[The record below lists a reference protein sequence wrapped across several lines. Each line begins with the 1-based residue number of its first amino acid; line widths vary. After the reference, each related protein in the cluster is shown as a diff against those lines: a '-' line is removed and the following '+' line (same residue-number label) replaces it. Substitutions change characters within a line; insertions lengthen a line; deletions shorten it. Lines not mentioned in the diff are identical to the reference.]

1 MSLLLINER
10 AGQPHK
16 YMGFD
21 VMVKFDTR
29 SVLVLVM
36 VALFPAVA
44 LAEETSFKTFR
55 VLKPELAIEAAQ
67 GAVTECRKRGYQIAA
82 SVTDR
87 FGVLQVTIRD
97 QLAGPHTPN
106 TSFRK
111 AWTAVS
117 FATETLALS
126 KLTEAGEAWA
136 IRNVTGALPLGG
148 GVRILAGDGDMVG
161 AIGVSGAPSGSE
173 DEACAKAGIA
183 AIAEKIEF

>member
-1 MSLLLINER
+1 MINIGPR
-10 AGQPHK
+10 A
-16 YMGFD
+16 
-21 VMVKFDTR
+21 
-29 SVLVLVM
+29 LM
-36 VALFPAVA
+36 VATVLALVPAA
-44 LAEETSFKTFR
+44 ISAEETSFTTFR

-67 GAVTECRKRGYQIAA
+67 GAMMQCRANGFQIAV

-97 QLAGPHTPN
+97 QLAGPHTPD
-106 TSFRK
+106 TAYRK

-117 FATETLALS
+117 FRSNTLELS

-148 GVRILAGDGDMVG
+148 GVVILAGDGDMVG

-173 DEACAKAGIA
+173 DEACAKAGIET
-183 AIAEKIEF
+183 IADKIAF

>member
-1 MSLLLINER
+1 MLKICSR
-10 AGQPHK
+10 A
-16 YMGFD
+16 F
-21 VMVKFDTR
+21 V
-29 SVLVLVM
+29 
-36 VALFPAVA
+36 AVA
-44 LAEETSFKTFR
+44 VLALVPVDAFAEENSFTTFR

-67 GAVTECRKRGYQIAA
+67 GAMKECRQRGYQIAV

-97 QLAGPHTPN
+97 QLAGPHTPD
-106 TSFRK
+106 TSYRK

-117 FATETLALS
+117 FRIETLELS

-148 GVRILAGDGDMVG
+148 GVRILAGDGDMLG
-161 AIGVSGAPSGSE
+161 AIGVSGAPGGSE

-183 AIAEKIEF
+183 AITDRIEF